1 MKQIMKEKNRVVSDE
16 MLSKK
21 FLSQFNTETDVSK
34 FLMGEDYDSRCSQ
47 EIRQPLSETEKT

>member
-1 MKQIMKEKNRVVSDE
+1 MKEKNRVVSDE